1 MAKLADDRADTQEQ
15 VEGTPGS
22 LMTQL
27 LPFANRQGPIRMTEE
42 LLELLRQ
49 RVASQYYN
57 RPEVVE
63 IIARAILHSRGIY
76 PQ

>member
-1 MAKLADDRADTQEQ
+1 
-15 VEGTPGS
+15 
-22 LMTQL
+22 MTQV
-27 LPFANRQGPIRMTEE
+27 LPIANQSIRMTEE

>member
-1 MAKLADDRADTQEQ
+1 
-15 VEGTPGS
+15 
-22 LMTQL
+22 MTML
-27 LPFANRQGPIRMTEE
+27 SPSRPHREPLVMTDE
-42 LLELLRQ
+42 LLSLLRE

-63 IIARAILHSRGIY
+63 IIARAILYSRGIY

>member
-1 MAKLADDRADTQEQ
+1 MLSGSVPNQESR
-15 VEGTPGS
+15 VVTD
-22 LMTQL
+22 
-27 LPFANRQGPIRMTEE
+27 E

-63 IIARAILHSRGIY
+63 IIARALLYSRGIY

>member
-1 MAKLADDRADTQEQ
+1 
-15 VEGTPGS
+15 
-22 LMTQL
+22 MTQATL
-27 LPFANRQGPIRMTEE
+27 VANRQGPIRMTEE

-57 RPEVVE
+57 RPEVIE

>member
-1 MAKLADDRADTQEQ
+1 MLSGA
-15 VEGTPGS
+15 TPDKEP
-22 LMTQL
+22 LVMTD
-27 LPFANRQGPIRMTEE
+27 
-42 LLELLRQ
+42 ELLRILRE

-63 IIARAILHSRGIY
+63 IIARAILYSRGIY

>member
-1 MAKLADDRADTQEQ
+1 MLSGSVPNQESR
-15 VEGTPGS
+15 VVTD
-22 LMTQL
+22 
-27 LPFANRQGPIRMTEE
+27 E
-42 LLELLRQ
+42 LLELLKQ

-63 IIARAILHSRGIY
+63 IIARAILCSRFIY

>member
-1 MAKLADDRADTQEQ
+1 MTMLSVDRPNQEPL
-15 VEGTPGS
+15 V
-22 LMTQL
+22 
-27 LPFANRQGPIRMTEE
+27 MTEE
-42 LLELLRQ
+42 LLRVLRE

-63 IIARAILHSRGIY
+63 IIARAILYSRGIY

>member
-1 MAKLADDRADTQEQ
+1 M
-15 VEGTPGS
+15 
-22 LMTQL
+22 MTL
-27 LPFANRQGPIRMTEE
+27 SARNPEPLVMTD
-42 LLELLRQ
+42 ELLRVLRE

-63 IIARAILHSRGIY
+63 IIARAILYSRGIY

>member
-1 MAKLADDRADTQEQ
+1 
-15 VEGTPGS
+15 
-22 LMTQL
+22 MTML
-27 LPFANRQGPIRMTEE
+27 SSSPNREPLVMTEE
-42 LLELLRQ
+42 LLSILRE

-63 IIARAILHSRGIY
+63 IIARAILYSRGIY

>member
-1 MAKLADDRADTQEQ
+1 
-15 VEGTPGS
+15 
-22 LMTQL
+22 MTQV
-27 LPFANRQGPIRMTEE
+27 LPITNQPIRMTEE

>member
-1 MAKLADDRADTQEQ
+1 MLSETRPNREPL
-15 VEGTPGS
+15 V
-22 LMTQL
+22 MTD
-27 LPFANRQGPIRMTEE
+27 E
-42 LLELLRQ
+42 LLSLLRA

-63 IIARAILHSRGIY
+63 IIARAILYSRGIY

>member
-1 MAKLADDRADTQEQ
+1 MTMLSGSAPNQESR
-15 VEGTPGS
+15 VVTD
-22 LMTQL
+22 
-27 LPFANRQGPIRMTEE
+27 E

-63 IIARAILHSRGIY
+63 IIARALLYSRGIY

>member
-1 MAKLADDRADTQEQ
+1 MLSGSVPNQESR
-15 VEGTPGS
+15 VVTD
-22 LMTQL
+22 
-27 LPFANRQGPIRMTEE
+27 E

-63 IIARAILHSRGIY
+63 IIARAILYSRGIY

>member
-1 MAKLADDRADTQEQ
+1 MTMLSGSVPNQESR
-15 VEGTPGS
+15 VVTD
-22 LMTQL
+22 
-27 LPFANRQGPIRMTEE
+27 E

-63 IIARAILHSRGIY
+63 IIARALLYSRGIY

>member
-1 MAKLADDRADTQEQ
+1 MTMLSGSVPNQESR
-15 VEGTPGS
+15 VVTD
-22 LMTQL
+22 
-27 LPFANRQGPIRMTEE
+27 E

-63 IIARAILHSRGIY
+63 IIARAILYSRGIY